1 MFSRVFGTENPM
13 GVLLPVE
20 YYSSLSQHSLVFVI
34 TRVGLRSPLL
44 STLHVSIT
52 VVILNWFIF
61 R

>member
-1 MFSRVFGTENPM
+1 M